1 MSDQNHER
9 ETLLNVT
16 GMTCASCARHV
27 DQALR
32 ALDGVSTVEVR
43 LREGQVRV
51 THDDQPATEAM
62 IAAIEEA
69 GYGATLR

>member
-1 MSDQNHER
+1 MNDQTTER

-32 ALDGVSTVEVR
+32 ALEGVSAVEVR

-51 THDDQPATEAM
+51 THDERPVPEAM
-62 IAAIEEA
+62 IAAVEEA
-69 GYGATLR
+69 GYAATPR